1 MRLNRREFL
10 LTTAATPVLAA
21 RRIAQGPLLDRGFG
35 RVVKLT
41 DGVYATIADPTKGQQ
56 CLSNGGVLV
65 GRDATV
71 IVEGHF
77 QAAGAALEIEAARAV
92 SNAPIRAAID
102 THFHLDH
109 SFGNPAYAAE
119 RIPIMA
125 HDRVPSLMKEHYA
138 ALKGVDKGPLVATL
152 ERKLAVTTDAEQK
165 KHVESDVA
173 ATKWFYAAIDAAT
186 LAYPTE
192 LLAPADLPKRIDLG
206 GLTAIVEFHPGHSPT
221 DLIIRVPER
230 EVVFTGDLLFY
241 RAYPVS
247 VSADLVAWR
256 RVLDRFS
263 GYPRQTRFV
272 PGHGAVCGVDV
283 VREQADLM
291 DDLRSHAKRMMRA
304 GATAEEAE
312 RRYLVPKAFATYG
325 VFSWNWT
332 IGAALQSYYAAL
344 RPMLPAV

>member
-10 LTTAATPVLAA
+10 LAATAVPVLAA
-21 RRIAQGPLLDRGFG
+21 RRNVQAPFLDKGFG
-35 RVVKLT
+35 RVVKLV
-41 DGVYATIADPTKGQQ
+41 DGVYATIADPAKGPQ

-65 GRDATV
+65 GRDATL

-77 QAAGAALEIEAARAV
+77 QAAGAALEIEAARAL

-109 SFGNPAYAAE
+109 TFGNQGYADA

-125 HDRVPSLMKEHYA
+125 HDRVPALMKESYA
-138 ALKGVDKGPLVATL
+138 TLKGVDKGPLVATV
-152 ERKLAVTTDAEQK
+152 ERKLSLATDAEQR
-165 KHVESDVA
+165 KHLESDVA
-173 ATKWFYAAIDAAT
+173 ATKWFYDAIDAAT

-192 LLAPADLPKRIDLG
+192 LLAPADLPKRFDLG
-206 GLTAIVEFHPGHSPT
+206 GLTAIVEFHLGHSPT

-230 EVVFTGDLLFY
+230 DVVFTGDLLFY

-256 RVLDRFS
+256 RVLGRFTD
-263 GYPRQTRFV
+263 YPRQTRFV

-291 DDLRSHAKRMMRA
+291 DDLRSHAERMMRT

-312 RRYLVPKAFATYG
+312 RRYVVPKAFATYAI
-325 VFSWNWT
+325 FSWNWT
-332 IGAALQSYYAAL
+332 IGAALQSYYATL
-344 RPMLPAV
+344 KRV